1 MKIRDYNY
9 RDIDGKFV
17 AVNNADKFLLK
28 MGIHDIEESFIVY
41 VYTDDKRG
49 IMLRI
54 LGDMV
59 DKSNRKYI
67 EEKIKLANYE
77 LIEDLDIDILNEIEH
92 IHIKEEEA
100 KNHLKFDENNK
111 TVYKVRNRKEIDN
124 LRSRIFPDDINIVIP
139 YKEGYVEKIWA
150 RSFDYIQKENIYI
163 LSLLKDSVYDEN
175 LKKDSLVACK
185 YFNNGKSEAL
195 IFLGVTEIL

>member
-17 AVNNADKFLLK
+17 SVNNADKFFLK
-28 MGIHDIEESFIVY
+28 MGIHDIEERFIGY

-67 EEKIKLANYE
+67 EEKIKLANYD
-77 LIEDLDIDILNEIEH
+77 LIEDLDIDILNEIE
-92 IHIKEEEA
+92 HIKEEEA

-111 TVYKVRNRKEIDN
+111 TIYKVRNRKEIDN
-124 LRSRIFPDDINIVIP
+124 LRSRIFPDLSQRETDTG
-139 YKEGYVEKIWA
+139 EGAENQ
-150 RSFDYIQKENIYI
+150 SFQKR
-163 LSLLKDSVYDEN
+163 
-175 LKKDSLVACK
+175 
-185 YFNNGKSEAL
+185 
-195 IFLGVTEIL
+195 TERTKC

>member
-1 MKIRDYNY
+1 MKIRDCSY

-17 AVNNADKFLLK
+17 SVNNADKFLLK
-28 MGIHDIEESFIVY
+28 MGIHDIEERFIGY

-67 EEKIKLANYE
+67 EEKIKLANYD
-77 LIEDLDIDILNEIEH
+77 LIEDLDIDILNEIE
-92 IHIKEEEA
+92 HIKEEEA

-111 TVYKVRNRKEIDN
+111 TIYKVRNRKEIDN

-150 RSFDYIQKENIYI
+150 RSFDYIKKENIYI

-175 LKKDSLVACK
+175 LKKNSLVACK

>member
-17 AVNNADKFLLK
+17 SVNNADKFLLK
-28 MGIHDIEESFIVY
+28 MGIHDIEERFIGY

-67 EEKIKLANYE
+67 EEKIKLANYD
-77 LIEDLDIDILNEIEH
+77 LIEDLDIDILNEIE
-92 IHIKEEEA
+92 HIKEEEA

-163 LSLLKDSVYDEN
+163 LSLLKDSVYDEH

>member
-1 MKIRDYNY
+1 MKVRDYNY

-17 AVNNADKFLLK
+17 LVNNADKFLLK
-28 MGIHDIEESFIVY
+28 MGIHDIEERFIGY

-67 EEKIKLANYE
+67 EEKIKLANYD
-77 LIEDLDIDILNEIEH
+77 LIEDLDIDILNEIE
-92 IHIKEEEA
+92 HIKEEEA

-111 TVYKVRNRKEIDN
+111 TIYKVRNRKEIDN

-139 YKEGYVEKIWA
+139 YKEGYVEKIWT
-150 RSFDYIQKENIYI
+150 RSFDYIKKENIYI

-195 IFLGVTEIL
+195 IFLGVMEIL

>member
-1 MKIRDYNY
+1 MKIRDCSY

-17 AVNNADKFLLK
+17 SVNNADKFLLK
-28 MGIHDIEESFIVY
+28 MGIHDIEERFIGY

-67 EEKIKLANYE
+67 EEKIKLANYD
-77 LIEDLDIDILNEIEH
+77 LIEDLDIDILNEIE
-92 IHIKEEEA
+92 HIKEEEA

-124 LRSRIFPDDINIVIP
+124 LRSRIVPDDINIVIP

>member
-1 MKIRDYNY
+1 MKIRDCSY

-17 AVNNADKFLLK
+17 SVNNADKFLLK
-28 MGIHDIEESFIVY
+28 MGIHDIEERFIGY

-67 EEKIKLANYE
+67 EEKIKLANYD
-77 LIEDLDIDILNEIEH
+77 LIEDLDIDILNEIED
-92 IHIKEEEA
+92 IKEEEA

-111 TVYKVRNRKEIDN
+111 TIYK
-124 LRSRIFPDDINIVIP
+124 
-139 YKEGYVEKIWA
+139 
-150 RSFDYIQKENIYI
+150 
-163 LSLLKDSVYDEN
+163 
-175 LKKDSLVACK
+175 
-185 YFNNGKSEAL
+185 
-195 IFLGVTEIL
+195 